1 MRFVFTPP
9 ADHAAGLL
17 TLPWSVPLA
26 EWHDD
31 RLVEIR
37 QRGISRHVVRFVYDD
52 GVLYALKELNERLA
66 RREYQALRALADL
79 NIPAVE
85 AVGIAVDRDPDHP
98 DADAILV
105 TRFLT
110 YATTYR
116 AVFSHPRGIQPIDG
130 LLDALVELLV
140 RLHLSGFF
148 WGDCSLSN
156 TLFRHDAGT
165 LEAYLVDAETSE
177 QHPAL
182 SDGQREYDIELA
194 TERVAG
200 ELLDLQAGN
209 LLQDDVDPF
218 EIAEELRQ
226 RYQSLWQE
234 LTREEILRPE
244 DQRRRIAER
253 LHRLNKLG
261 FDANEVELV
270 PTPEGNKLRLR
281 TRVSESGHFARQL
294 FLRTGIDAGEN
305 QARRLLNDIAGFR
318 AYLEQKEG
326 HPVSEIVAAN
336 RWLEEIYDPVIA
348 AIPEELRGR
357 LPPAEIFHEILE
369 HRWYMSE
376 TAGRDVGTTAATKDY
391 LEQVLPEAPQ
401 PLDETLG
408 DATGPID
415 AVTGPLDER
424 PPRRASWPRPGI
436 YQRPGYASASGSPRS
451 WSSRSATAACV
462 SSWTP
467 RLRPRSATSAA
478 TPMITAMA

>member
-1 MRFVFTPP
+1 MRFVFSPP

-26 EWHDD
+26 QWRDD

-52 GVLYALKELNERLA
+52 GTLYALKELSERLA
-66 RREYQALRALADL
+66 RREYRVLRALADL
-79 NIPAVE
+79 NVPAVE
-85 AVGIAVDRDPDHP
+85 AVGIAVDLD
-98 DADAILV
+98 DAQPEQQDGDAILV

-110 YATTYR
+110 YAATYR

-182 SDGQREYDIELA
+182 SDGQRVYDIELA
-194 TERVAG
+194 TERIAG
-200 ELLDLQAGN
+200 ELLDLQAGDR
-209 LLQDDVDPF
+209 LPDDIDPF
-218 EIAEELRQ
+218 EIAEELGR

-234 LTREEILRPE
+234 LTREEILSPQ

-261 FDANEVELV
+261 FDADEVELI

-281 TRVSESGHFARQL
+281 TRVAESGHFARKL

-318 AYLEQKEG
+318 AYLEQKEDR
-326 HPVSEIVAAN
+326 PVSEIVATN

-348 AIPEELRGR
+348 AIPEDLRGR
-357 LPPAEIFHEILE
+357 LPPAEIFHEVLE

-376 TAGRDVGTTAATKDY
+376 AAGRDVGT
-391 LEQVLPEAPQ
+391 LP
-401 PLDETLG
+401 
-408 DATGPID
+408 
-415 AVTGPLDER
+415 
-424 PPRRASWPRPGI
+424 PPRTI
-436 YQRPGYASASGSPRS
+436 
-451 WSSRSATAACV
+451 SSRSCPRYPSHWTRRWTTPPVPWMWWAGSRALPAAA
-462 SSWTP
+462 
-467 RLRPRSATSAA
+467 R
-478 TPMITAMA
+478 I

>member
-85 AVGIAVDRDPDHP
+85 AVGIAVDRDPDHL

-261 FDANEVELV
+261 FDADEVELV

-415 AVTGPLDER
+415 AVTDPLDE
-424 PPRRASWPRPGI
+424 P
-436 YQRPGYASASGSPRS
+436 
-451 WSSRSATAACV
+451 ATATGELA
-462 SSWTP
+462 
-467 RLRPRSATSAA
+467 
-478 TPMITAMA
+478 

>member
-1 MRFVFTPP
+1 VRFVFTPP

-17 TLPWSVPLA
+17 TLPWSEPLA
-26 EWHDD
+26 EWRDD

-37 QRGISRHVVRFVYDD
+37 QRGISRHVVRFAYDD
-52 GVLYALKELNERLA
+52 GSLYALKELNERLA
-66 RREYQALRALADL
+66 RREYRVLRALADL
-79 NIPAVE
+79 NVPAVE

-105 TRFLT
+105 TKFLT
-110 YATTYR
+110 YAATYR
-116 AVFSHPRGIQPIDG
+116 AVFSHPRGVQPVDG

-156 TLFRHDAGT
+156 TLYRHDAGT

-194 TERVAG
+194 NERVAG

-209 LLQDDVDPF
+209 LLQSDVDPF
-218 EIAEELRQ
+218 EIADELGQ

-244 DQRRRIAER
+244 EQRRRIAER

-261 FDANEVELV
+261 FDADEVELI

-281 TRVSESGHFARQL
+281 TRVAESGHFARQL

-305 QARRLLNDIAGFR
+305 QARRLLNDIAAFR

-348 AIPEELRGR
+348 AIPADLRGR

-376 TAGRDVGTTAATKDY
+376 TAGHDVGTAAATQDY
-391 LEQVLPEAPQ
+391 LEQVLPTAPK
-401 PLDETLG
+401 PLDETLD
-408 DATGPID
+408 DATGPIE
-415 AVTGPLDER
+415 VVSGPLDE
-424 PPRRASWPRPGI
+424 AG
-436 YQRPGYASASGSPRS
+436 AASGE
-451 WSSRSATAACV
+451 T
-462 SSWTP
+462 
-467 RLRPRSATSAA
+467 
-478 TPMITAMA
+478 I

>member
-1 MRFVFTPP
+1 VRFVFTPP

-17 TLPWSVPLA
+17 TLPWSVPLG

-52 GVLYALKELNERLA
+52 GALYALKELNERLA
-66 RREYQALRALADL
+66 RREYRMLRALADL
-79 NIPAVE
+79 NVPAVE
-85 AVGIAVDRDPDHP
+85 AVGIAVDRDPVHP

-105 TRFLT
+105 TRFLA

-182 SDGQREYDIELA
+182 SDGQRGYDIELA

-200 ELLDLQAGN
+200 ELLDLQAGGR
-209 LLQDDVDPF
+209 LQDNLDPF
-218 EIAEELRQ
+218 EIAEELGQ
-226 RYQSLWQE
+226 RYRSLWQE

-261 FDANEVELV
+261 FDADEVELI

-326 HPVSEIVAAN
+326 HPVSEIVATN

-348 AIPEELRGR
+348 AIPEDLRGR

-376 TAGRDVGTTAATKDY
+376 AAGRDVGTTAATKDY

-401 PLDETLG
+401 PLDKTLD

-415 AVTGPLDER
+415 AVAWPVDQASIATGP
-424 PPRRASWPRPGI
+424 
-436 YQRPGYASASGSPRS
+436 
-451 WSSRSATAACV
+451 
-462 SSWTP
+462 
-467 RLRPRSATSAA
+467 SAA
-478 TPMITAMA
+478 RS

>member
-1 MRFVFTPP
+1 M
-9 ADHAAGLL
+9 
-17 TLPWSVPLA
+17 
-26 EWHDD
+26 
-31 RLVEIR
+31 
-37 QRGISRHVVRFVYDD
+37 
-52 GVLYALKELNERLA
+52 GVC
-66 RREYQALRALADL
+66 
-79 NIPAVE
+79 
-85 AVGIAVDRDPDHP
+85 VDRGDDL
-98 DADAILV
+98 DAILV
-105 TRFLT
+105 TKFLG

-116 AVFSHPRGIQPIDG
+116 SVFSSPRGLQPTDG

-182 SDGQREYDIELA
+182 SDGQRNWDVELA

-209 LLQDDVDPF
+209 RLSEDVDPF
-218 EIAEELRQ
+218 GIADELRS
-226 RYQSLWQE
+226 RYQALWQE

-261 FDANEVELV
+261 FDAEEVELI
-270 PTPEGNKLRLR
+270 PTPEGNKLRVR
-281 TRVSESGHFARQL
+281 TRVAESGHFARKL

-305 QARRLLNDIAGFR
+305 QARRLLNDIAAYR

-326 HPVSEIVAAN
+326 HPDSQIVAAN

-348 AIPEELRGR
+348 AVPDELRGR
-357 LPPAEIFHEILE
+357 LPPAQIFHEVLE

-376 TAGRDVGTTAATKDY
+376 AAGRDVGTNAATKSY
-391 LEQVLPEAPQ
+391 IEQVLPEAPK

-408 DATGPID
+408 D
-415 AVTGPLDER
+415 VTGPLEAVTD
-424 PPRRASWPRPGI
+424 
-436 YQRPGYASASGSPRS
+436 
-451 WSSRSATAACV
+451 
-462 SSWTP
+462 
-467 RLRPRSATSAA
+467 
-478 TPMITAMA
+478 

>member
-1 MRFVFTPP
+1 M
-9 ADHAAGLL
+9 
-17 TLPWSVPLA
+17 
-26 EWHDD
+26 
-31 RLVEIR
+31 
-37 QRGISRHVVRFVYDD
+37 
-52 GVLYALKELNERLA
+52 
-66 RREYQALRALADL
+66 
-79 NIPAVE
+79 
-85 AVGIAVDRDPDHP
+85 
-98 DADAILV
+98 
-105 TRFLT
+105 
-110 YATTYR
+110 
-116 AVFSHPRGIQPIDG
+116 
-130 LLDALVELLV
+130 ELLV

-200 ELLDLQAGN
+200 ELLDLQAGE
-209 LLQDDVDPF
+209 LLHDDVDPF
-218 EIAEELRQ
+218 EIADELGQ
-226 RYQSLWQE
+226 RYESLWQE

-261 FDANEVELV
+261 FDADEVELI

-281 TRVSESGHFARQL
+281 TRVAESGHFARQL

-305 QARRLLNDIAGFR
+305 QARRLLNDIAAFR

-376 TAGRDVGTTAATKDY
+376 AAGRDVGTTAATKDY

-401 PLDETLG
+401 PLDETLD

-415 AVTGPLDER
+415 VVAGPLDE
-424 PPRRASWPRPGI
+424 PA
-436 YQRPGYASASGSPRS
+436 ASGELDLGQRSTAGAGTRRRRVRRREAGPRGS
-451 WSSRSATAACV
+451 VSAAWV

-467 RLRPRSATSAA
+467 ALEAAQGDQGGDPHDHAHAVEHVPGGAGEVGPDELRDGGHVPVAALQLGDLGRLRRRRGAGQAPGGQRGGDRG
-478 TPMITAMA
+478 PELR

>member
-17 TLPWSVPLA
+17 TLPWSVPLVGWLD
-26 EWHDD
+26 E
-31 RLVEIR
+31 RLIEIR
-37 QRGISRHVVRFVYDD
+37 QRGISRHVVRFVFDD
-52 GVLYALKELNERLA
+52 GTLYALKELSERLA
-66 RREYQALRALADL
+66 RREYRLLRTLADL
-79 NIPAVE
+79 NVPAVE
-85 AVGIAVDRDPDHP
+85 AVGIAVDRDPDNP
-98 DADAILV
+98 QADAILV
-105 TRFLT
+105 TKFLS

-116 AVFSHPRGIQPIDG
+116 AVFSHPRGIQPMDG

-177 QHPAL
+177 HHPAL
-182 SDGQREYDIELA
+182 SEGQRDYDIELA

-200 ELLDLQAGN
+200 ELLDLQAAGR
-209 LLQDDVDPF
+209 LQDDVDPF
-218 EIAEELRQ
+218 EIAEELRL
-226 RYQSLWQE
+226 RYQALWQE

-261 FDANEVELV
+261 FDADEVELI

-281 TRVSESGHFARQL
+281 TRVAESGHFGRQL
-294 FLRTGIDAGEN
+294 YLRTGIDAGEN
-305 QARRLLNDIAGFR
+305 QARRLLNDIASFR

-348 AIPEELRGR
+348 SIPDQLRGR

-376 TAGRDVGTTAATKDY
+376 TAGRDVGTTTATQDY
-391 LEQVLPEAPQ
+391 LEQVLPGAPQ

-408 DATGPID
+408 DATGPLE
-415 AVTGPLDER
+415 ALTGPLDET
-424 PPRRASWPRPGI
+424 G
-436 YQRPGYASASGSPRS
+436 
-451 WSSRSATAACV
+451 T
-462 SSWTP
+462 
-467 RLRPRSATSAA
+467 
-478 TPMITAMA
+478 

>member
-17 TLPWSVPLA
+17 SLPWSVPL
-26 EWHDD
+26 EDWQDD

-37 QRGISRHVVRFVYDD
+37 QRGLSRHVVRFVYDD
-52 GVLYALKELNERLA
+52 GTLYALKELSERLA
-66 RREYQALRALADL
+66 RREYRLLRAMADV

-85 AVGIAVDRDPDHP
+85 AIGIAVDLDESLPRQPDR
-98 DADAILV
+98 DAILV
-105 TRFLT
+105 TEFLSFS
-110 YATTYR
+110 TTYR
-116 AVFSHPRGIQPIDG
+116 AVFSHPRGVEPIDG

-156 TLFRHDAGT
+156 TLFVYDAGT

-182 SDGQREYDIELA
+182 TDGQRDYDVELA

-200 ELLDLQAGN
+200 ELLDLQAGGR
-209 LLQDDVDPF
+209 LSFDIDPL
-218 EIAEELRQ
+218 EIADELAK
-226 RYQSLWQE
+226 RYRSLWQE
-234 LTREEILRPE
+234 LNREEILRPE
-244 DQRRRIAER
+244 DQRRQIADR

-261 FDANEVELV
+261 FDADEVELI

-281 TRVSESGHFARQL
+281 TRVAESGHFARQL

-348 AIPEELRGR
+348 AVPAGLRGR
-357 LPPAEIFHEILE
+357 LAPAEIFHEVLE

-376 TAGRDVGTTAATKDY
+376 AAGRDVGTTAATKAY
-391 LEQVLPEAPQ
+391 IEQVLPEAPE
-401 PLDETLG
+401 PLDKTL
-408 DATGPID
+408 DATGPLD
-415 AVTGPLDER
+415 AITGALDE
-424 PPRRASWPRPGI
+424 P
-436 YQRPGYASASGSPRS
+436 
-451 WSSRSATAACV
+451 ATANGE
-462 SSWTP
+462 P
-467 RLRPRSATSAA
+467 G
-478 TPMITAMA
+478 

>member
-1 MRFVFTPP
+1 MRETVHVRFVFSPP

-26 EWHDD
+26 QWRDD

-52 GVLYALKELNERLA
+52 GTLYALKELSERLA
-66 RREYQALRALADL
+66 RREYRVLRALADL
-79 NIPAVE
+79 NVPAVE
-85 AVGIAVDRDPDHP
+85 AVGIAVDRDPANS

-105 TRFLT
+105 TKFLT

-116 AVFSHPRGIQPIDG
+116 AVFSHPRGIQPVDG

-177 QHPAL
+177 EHPAL
-182 SDGQREYDIELA
+182 SDGQRVYDIELA
-194 TERVAG
+194 TERIAG
-200 ELLDLQAGN
+200 ELLDLQAGDR
-209 LLQDDVDPF
+209 LPDDIDPF
-218 EIAEELRQ
+218 EIAEELGR

-234 LTREEILRPE
+234 LTREEILSPQ

-261 FDANEVELV
+261 FDADEVELI
-270 PTPEGNKLRLR
+270 PTPEGNKLRVR
-281 TRVSESGHFARQL
+281 TRVAESGHFARKL

-305 QARRLLNDIAGFR
+305 QARRLLNDIASFR
-318 AYLEQKEG
+318 AYLEQKENR
-326 HPVSEIVAAN
+326 PVSEIVATN

-348 AIPEELRGR
+348 AIPEDLRGR
-357 LPPAEIFHEILE
+357 LPPAEIFHEVLE

-376 TAGRDVGTTAATKDY
+376 AAGHDVGTTAATQDY
-391 LEQVLPEAPQ
+391 LKQVLPKAPE
-401 PLDETLG
+401 PLDETLE

-415 AVTGPLDER
+415 MVSGTLDEAAE
-424 PPRRASWPRPGI
+424 RA
-436 YQRPGYASASGSPRS
+436 
-451 WSSRSATAACV
+451 
-462 SSWTP
+462 
-467 RLRPRSATSAA
+467 
-478 TPMITAMA
+478 

>member
-9 ADHAAGLL
+9 ADNAAGLL

-26 EWHDD
+26 QWRDD

-52 GVLYALKELNERLA
+52 GILYALKELSERLA
-66 RREYQALRALADL
+66 RREYRVLRALTDL
-79 NIPAVE
+79 SVPAVE
-85 AVGIAVDRDPDHP
+85 AVGIAVDRDPTDP

-110 YATTYR
+110 YAATYR
-116 AVFSHPRGIQPIDG
+116 AVFSHPRGLQPVDG

-156 TLFRHDAGT
+156 TLYRHDAGT

-182 SDGQREYDIELA
+182 SDGQRRYDIELA
-194 TERVAG
+194 TERIAG
-200 ELLDLQAGN
+200 ELLDLQAGER
-209 LLQDDVDPF
+209 LPDDIDPF
-218 EIAEELRQ
+218 EIAEELGR

-234 LTREEILRPE
+234 LTREEILSPQ

-253 LHRLNKLG
+253 LHRLNQLG
-261 FDANEVELV
+261 FDADEVELI
-270 PTPEGNKLRLR
+270 PTPDGNKLRLR
-281 TRVSESGHFARQL
+281 TRVAESGHFARQL

-326 HPVSEIVAAN
+326 RPVSEIVATN

-348 AIPEELRGR
+348 AIPEDLRGR
-357 LPPAEIFHEILE
+357 LPPAEIFHEVLE

-376 TAGRDVGTTAATKDY
+376 AAGRDVGTPAATKDY

-401 PLDETLG
+401 PLDETL
-408 DATGPID
+408 DDSTGPID
-415 AVTGPLDER
+415 VVDGPLDEET
-424 PPRRASWPRPGI
+424 A
-436 YQRPGYASASGSPRS
+436 AASGEL
-451 WSSRSATAACV
+451 T
-462 SSWTP
+462 
-467 RLRPRSATSAA
+467 
-478 TPMITAMA
+478 